1 MYLIQRRAFT
11 MLELTYV
18 IAIIGILAA
27 IAIPKFAATR
37 DDAVISKA
45 RVTVASLRNAI
56 ATERQLR
63 VLRGDFTPITNLD
76 SGHGNGNAYDKPIF
90 DRFDLNTTAN
100 RVLEYPMRTCKNSS
114 ARGCWIRSS
123 NSRYTYKFPHND
135 TDVIFDSN
143 GSRFD
148 CLVAGAV
155 TQEDCDLL
163 TK

>member
-1 MYLIQRRAFT
+1 MYLTQRRAFT

-18 IAIIGILAA
+18 ITIIGILSA
-27 IAIPKFAATR
+27 IAIPKFNATR

-63 VLRGDFTPITNLD
+63 VLRGDFTPISNLD
-76 SGHGNGNAYDKPIF
+76 SGNGGTLNQPIF
-90 DRFDLNTTAN
+90 DNFDLVNTTN
-100 RVLEYPMRTCKNSS
+100 RVLEYPMRSCKTTSS
-114 ARGCWIRSS
+114 RGCWIRSS
-123 NSRYTYKFPHND
+123 DSRYTYRFPHN
-135 TDVIFDSN
+135 TTNVTFDSN

-148 CLVAGAV
+148 CVAA
-155 TQEDCDLL
+155 TAQADCDLL

>member
-1 MYLIQRRAFT
+1 MYLTQRRAFT

-27 IAIPKFAATR
+27 VAIPKFAATR

-63 VLRGDFTPITNLD
+63 VLRGDFTPISSLD
-76 SGHGNGNAYDKPIF
+76 SGDGDTNNKPIF
-90 DRFDLNTTAN
+90 DYFDGNNTNN
-100 RVLEYPMRTCKNSS
+100 RVLEYPMRSCKSG
-114 ARGCWIRSS
+114 ATGCWIRTGT
-123 NSRYTYKFPHND
+123 NSVYRYMLPTTGYVDFNA
-135 TDVIFDSN
+135 S

-148 CLVAGAV
+148 CVTAGD
-155 TQEDCDLL
+155 DCDLL